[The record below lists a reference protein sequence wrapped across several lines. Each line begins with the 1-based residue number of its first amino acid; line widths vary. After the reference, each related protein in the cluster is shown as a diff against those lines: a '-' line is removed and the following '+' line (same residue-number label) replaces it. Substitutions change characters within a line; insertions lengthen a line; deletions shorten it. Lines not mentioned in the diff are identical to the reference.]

1 MVRLFP
7 VTRPTPP
14 ADPADPAGPD
24 RPIEP
29 AGPAGPA
36 RLDALDA
43 LRGFAV
49 CGIMVVNTWQH
60 TREHLGAS
68 DRNAVDWAI
77 DNLLQSRFYPIFSFL
92 FGLSFV
98 LFLRS
103 AAERTEHPRAVL
115 LRRLAVLAALGAVH
129 QVLNSGEV
137 LLPYAIFGALVLL
150 PASFFPRPAVAVL
163 GVALTVW
170 AVYQG
175 GAIILVPGL
184 FLLGMLLM
192 ERPPPGW
199 LLPPAFVASAV
210 LGVTLTWLWLRIAN
224 DPLLFHAS
232 VHAAAGLA
240 VATAY
245 GTGLLLL
252 LRTRLRGPLLAVLAP
267 LGRMALTN
275 YLVSTP
281 IILIF
286 VPLLVADTTRLAGV
300 ALSVAVLALQVL
312 FSRAWLARFRYGP
325 LEWAWRSLTWL
336 ERVPNRR
343 IGSHP

>member
-1 MVRLFP
+1 
-7 VTRPTPP
+7 
-14 ADPADPAGPD
+14 
-24 RPIEP
+24 
-29 AGPAGPA
+29 
-36 RLDALDA
+36 
-43 LRGFAV
+43 
-49 CGIMVVNTWQH
+49 MVVNTWQH
-60 TREHLGAS
+60 TREHLRES
-68 DRNAVDWAI
+68 DRNAVDWAV

-103 AAERTEHPRAVL
+103 ATARTGHPWAVL

-129 QVLNSGEV
+129 QILNPGEV

-150 PASFFPRPAVAVL
+150 PAWFFPRPAVAVL
-163 GVALTVW
+163 GVALTAW

-175 GAIILVPGL
+175 GGIILVPGL
-184 FLLGMLLM
+184 FLLGMALM
-192 ERPPPGW
+192 ESPPPEW

-210 LGVTLTWLWLRIAN
+210 LGVTLTWLWVRVAK
-224 DPLLFHAS
+224 DPVLFHAS
-232 VHAAAGLA
+232 VYPAAGLA
-240 VATAY
+240 AATAY
-245 GTGLLLL
+245 CTGLLLL
-252 LRTRLRGPLLAVLAP
+252 LRTRLRDPLLAVLAP

-281 IILIF
+281 VILLF

-300 ALSVAVLALQVL
+300 ALSAATLVLQVL

-325 LEWAWRSLTWL
+325 LEWAWRSLTWM